1 MRILV
6 ISDIHGS
13 RNAVIKSAEIA
24 SREKI
29 DLILVLGDISHN
41 DFEEA
46 ISLLEKLAKIKKVF
60 FIPGNMDSK
69 KLLTWTRD
77 NIVNIHCKV
86 EAINNDQKILGIG
99 GSSITPFNTSIE
111 FKEEDIAAKLDESSK
126 YLEGKKFIF
135 ASHCPPRNTKIDETN
150 FGMHGGST
158 SIYKFIAQEKPDMN
172 ICGHIHEAFGIDYI
186 GDTIIVN
193 TGAVKDSRYAIIESD
208 QYLTVNLYNF

>member
-6 ISDIHGS
+6 ISDIHRS

-29 DLILVLGDISHN
+29 DLILVLGDVSHN

-46 ISLLEKLAKIKKVF
+46 ISLLEILAKVKKVF

-69 KLLTWTRD
+69 KLLTWTKD
-77 NIVNIHCKV
+77 DIVNIHCKV
-86 EAINNDQKILGIG
+86 EAINNEQKILGFG

-111 FKEEDIAAKLDESSK
+111 FKEEDIAVKLDESSK
-126 YLEGKKFIF
+126 NLENKKFIF
-135 ASHCPPRNTKIDETN
+135 ASHCPPRNTKIDKTN
-150 FGMHGGST
+150 FEIHGGST
-158 SIYKFIAQEKPDMN
+158 SIYKFIAQKKPDMT
-172 ICGHIHEAFGIDYI
+172 ICGHIHEAFGMDYI

-193 TGAVKDSRYAIIESD
+193 TGAAKDNRYAIIESD
-208 QYLTVNLYNF
+208 QYWKANLYNF